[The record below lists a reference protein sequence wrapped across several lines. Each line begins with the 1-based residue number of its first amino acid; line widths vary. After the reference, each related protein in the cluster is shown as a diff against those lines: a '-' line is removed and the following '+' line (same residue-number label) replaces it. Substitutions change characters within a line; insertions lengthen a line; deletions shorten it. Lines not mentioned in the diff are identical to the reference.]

1 MQKYG
6 FIYIW
11 LDTKHKR
18 YYVGRHWGTTDD
30 GYICSSRMMRQA
42 HKRRP
47 EDFKR
52 RIVSFIYTNKQDL
65 NIEEQRWLDMIQ
77 KEELGKRYY
86 NKTKKSDTPSML
98 GRKHSKETK
107 QKISDTCRGR
117 QFSDYAKQR
126 QREVMIGRVQ
136 SEEEKAKRVAS
147 LTGRSFKWKNPGST
161 KGMMTVVN
169 QYGNIL
175 RINKLEFEN
184 SLTGTYVTV
193 RSKKGQQRIK
203 KVKNVNTN

>member
-1 MQKYG
+1 
-6 FIYIW
+6 
-11 LDTKHKR
+11 
-18 YYVGRHWGTTDD
+18 
-30 GYICSSRMMRQA
+30 
-42 HKRRP
+42 
-47 EDFKR
+47 
-52 RIVSFIYTNKQDL
+52 
-65 NIEEQRWLDMIQ
+65 
-77 KEELGKRYY
+77 
-86 NKTKKSDTPSML
+86 ML
-98 GRKHSKETK
+98 GRRHSKETK

-136 SEEEKAKRVAS
+136 SEEEKAKRAAS
-147 LTGRSFKWKNPGST
+147 LTGGSFKWKNPGST
-161 KGMMTVVN
+161 KGMMTVVD

-203 KVKNVNTN
+203 GKNVNTN